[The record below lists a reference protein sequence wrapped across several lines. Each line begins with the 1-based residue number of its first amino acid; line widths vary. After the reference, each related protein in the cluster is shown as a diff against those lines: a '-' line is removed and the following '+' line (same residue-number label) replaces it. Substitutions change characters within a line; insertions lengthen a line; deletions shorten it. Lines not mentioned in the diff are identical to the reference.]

1 MAFNRLVDRDY
12 YAKNPRTARRA
23 LPSGLV
29 SVGFVKSFTAVTAL
43 LQHRIYQ
50 RNEVIINAGDE
61 ARELFLLTRGNA
73 SVLITLASGAKK
85 RLATFAAG
93 MAFGEM
99 AIIDRA
105 PRSAMIVAD
114 SEVECHLLKLEDFE
128 RLSQTHPNI
137 KIRLL
142 ENLSLSLCRKLRKAN
157 RELSVFE

>member
-1 MAFNRLVDRDY
+1 MIAGSVPILSC
-12 YAKNPRTARRA
+12 AQARA
-23 LPSGLV
+23 LEKRL
-29 SVGFVKSFTAVTAL
+29 F
-43 LQHRIYQ
+43 
-50 RNEVIINAGDE
+50 AGDE

-114 SEVECHLLKLEDFE
+114 SEVECHRLKLEDFE